1 MRTLTDVTFFSTH
14 ARYLHSATSLGPLLH
29 LYTDPNAIN
38 IDDKCPLYE
47 SL

>member
-1 MRTLTDVTFFSTH
+1 MRTLTDVTFFPRMLAIS
-14 ARYLHSATSLGPLLH
+14 HSATSLGPLLH